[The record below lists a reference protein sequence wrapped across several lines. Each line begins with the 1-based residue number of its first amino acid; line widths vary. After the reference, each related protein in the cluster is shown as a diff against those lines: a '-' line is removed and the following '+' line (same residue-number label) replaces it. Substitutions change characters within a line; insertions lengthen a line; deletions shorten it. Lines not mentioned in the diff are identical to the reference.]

1 MRSKPHHTIMTDQ
14 RTLQQRLIRTLG
26 QPHAYPHPVDQVE
39 LIETHISTVLLAG
52 EFAYK
57 IKKPLDLGFLNFT
70 QLERRRFYCEEEL
83 RLNRRLA
90 PQIYEDMV
98 AFTGSPEE
106 PVFNGPDEPFEY
118 AVRMKRFDTSL
129 MLDRLQSEGRLPI
142 ERMEDLARRVATF
155 HDRVAVAPP
164 ESDYGEPEKVLHP
177 MQQNFEQIR
186 KLLDDADRL
195 AQLER
200 VEAWTL
206 ERFEALRPLLEERKQ
221 RGFIRECHGDMHLG
235 NMALVDDEPTLFD
248 GIEFNPFMRWIDI
261 VSEVA
266 FLTMD
271 LKDRGA
277 PGHANRFLN
286 IWLEHTGDY
295 RGVRLLDFYQVY
307 RAMVRAKVAAIRLRQ
322 NDLPEARRDT
332 LTRECHAYMDLAEG
346 LMGSR
351 GRALFINH
359 GFSGSGKTTLSQPL
373 MEAIDAIRVRSDVE
387 RKRMSGVR
395 PTERRNNGTNQGLYS
410 PDLTERTYG
419 RLGDLAV
426 EVLEAG
432 YPVIVDATFL
442 KTAQRARFA
451 DLARTRELPFRV
463 LDYRADPEQL
473 RIHIAERTRAGDD
486 ASDADMSVVN
496 HQLDSHE
503 PLLPAEPVIEIDTTA
518 PLPLDQVQAALASPA
533 DDPPGPGDPGR

>member
-1 MRSKPHHTIMTDQ
+1 MTDQ
-14 RTLQQRLIRTLG
+14 RTLQQRLIHTLE
-26 QPHAYPHPVDQVE
+26 QPQVYPHPVEKVE
-39 LIETHISTVLLAG
+39 HIETHISTVLLAG
-52 EFAYK
+52 DFAYK

-90 PQIYEDMV
+90 PQIYDDLV
-98 AFTGSPEE
+98 AFSGSPED
-106 PVFNGPDEPFEY
+106 PIFNGPDTPFEY

-129 MLDRLQSEGRLPI
+129 MLDRLQSEGHLPI

-155 HDRVAVAPP
+155 HERIAVAPP
-164 ESDYGEPEKVLHP
+164 ESDYGEPDKVLHP
-177 MQQNFEQIR
+177 MQQNVDQIR
-186 KLLDDADRL
+186 QRLGDTDRL
-195 AQLER
+195 AQLDR

-206 ERFEALRPLLEERKQ
+206 AQFEALRPLLLERKQ

-235 NMALVDDEPTLFD
+235 NMALVDDEPMLFD

-261 VSEVA
+261 ISEVA

-277 PGHANRFLN
+277 SAHANRFLN

-295 RGVRLLDFYQVY
+295 RGLRLLDFYQVY
-307 RAMVRAKVAAIRLRQ
+307 RAMVRAKVAVIRLGQ
-322 NDLPEARRDT
+322 DALAEDERDE
-332 LTRECHAYMDLAEG
+332 LTQECHTYLDLAEHFTQ
-346 LMGSR
+346 SR
-351 GRALFINH
+351 GKALFINH

-373 MEAIDAIRVRSDVE
+373 MEAIEAIRVRSDVE
-387 RKRMSGVR
+387 RKRMAGIR
-395 PTERRNNGTNQGLYS
+395 PTERRSNGTHQGLYS

-419 RLGDLAV
+419 RLGELAT

-451 DLARTRELPFRV
+451 DLARTRGLPFRV

-473 RIHIAERTRAGDD
+473 RAHIAERTQAGDD

-503 PLLPAEPVIEIDTTA
+503 PLLPAEPVITIDTSA
-518 PLPLDQVQAALASPA
+518 PLPLQQVQAALGSTAH
-533 DDPPGPGDPGR
+533 DPGSSGDPGG

>member
-1 MRSKPHHTIMTDQ
+1 MTDQ
-14 RTLQQRLIRTLG
+14 QTLQRRLIRTLE
-26 QPHAYPHPVDQVE
+26 QPDAYPHPVDEVE
-39 LIETHISTVLLAG
+39 RIETHISTVLLAG
-52 EFAYK
+52 DFAYK

-90 PQIYEDMV
+90 PRIYDDLV
-98 AFTGSPEE
+98 AFSGSPEA
-106 PVFNGPDEPFEY
+106 PVFNGPDAPFEY

-129 MLDRLQSEGRLPI
+129 MLDHLQSEGHLSI
-142 ERMEDLARRVATF
+142 ELMENMARRVATF
-155 HDRVAVAPP
+155 HERIAVAPP
-164 ESDYGEPEKVLHP
+164 ESDYGEPEKVLQP

-186 KLLDDADRL
+186 KLLNDTERL

-200 VEAWTL
+200 VETWTL
-206 ERFEALRPLLEERKQ
+206 ARFEELRPLLMERKQ

-235 NMALVDDEPTLFD
+235 NMAMVDDEPTLFD

-277 PGHANRFLN
+277 PAHANRFLN

-295 RGVRLLDFYQVY
+295 RGMRLLDFYQAY
-307 RAMVRAKVAAIRLRQ
+307 RAMVRAKVAVIRLGQ
-322 NDLPEARRDT
+322 NELPEGDRER
-332 LTRECHAYMDLAEG
+332 LTRECHAYLDLAEG
-346 LMGSR
+346 FTIPR
-351 GRALFINH
+351 GKALFINH
-359 GFSGSGKTTLSQPL
+359 GFSGSGKTTMSQPL
-373 MEAIDAIRVRSDVE
+373 MEAVDAIRVRSDVE
-387 RKRMSGVR
+387 RKRMSGIR
-395 PTERRNNGTNQGLYS
+395 PTERRSNGTNQGLYS

-419 RLGDLAV
+419 RLSELAV

-451 DLARTRELPFRV
+451 ELARTRGMPFRV

-473 RIHIAERTRAGDD
+473 RTHIAERARAGDD

-503 PLLPAEPVIEIDTTA
+503 PLLPAEPVITIDTTA
-518 PLPLDQVQAALASPA
+518 PLPLQQVQEALAPTANDAGGPA
-533 DDPPGPGDPGR
+533 GPGR